1 MTSTESFKNM
11 YKEFLNELMNEFPTN
26 DKIKD
31 EKFAFIKFKGD
42 HMKRFMKRL
51 RIPDDYGHMIQA
63 RDAELFNTRCKL
75 VLDIGLDDV
84 WKQANDETKD
94 TIWQYLGTMYMLT
107 TTVSA
112 IPPKMLRNI
121 ETMANQIAKDVQ
133 TNGNEIDFSK
143 LMKSVEGMMKGA
155 NPNVP
160 KGNK

>member
-11 YKEFLNELMNEFPTN
+11 YKEFINELMNEFPTI

-31 EKFAFIKFKGD
+31 EKFAFIKFNGD
-42 HMKRFMKRL
+42 HMRRFMKRL

-75 VLDIGLDDV
+75 VRDIGLDDV
-84 WKQANDETKD
+84 WKQANDETKE
-94 TIWQYLGTMYMLT
+94 TIWQYLGTMYMLA

-133 TNGNEIDFSK
+133 TNGNEIDFSQI
-143 LMKSVEGMMKGA
+143 MKSVEGMMKGA
-155 NPNVP
+155 KQNVP